1 MADKNNNN
9 TNPETPQ
16 ELTAFIETVI
26 KQLYQKVNLK
36 VLEKKLTFYL
46 LVDDMGSRIDELE
59 KSIGDLL
66 QQTSADSTD
75 NELEPNTKD
84 PGN

>member
-26 KQLYQKVNLK
+26 KQLQSKFEDMSTQIVSK
-36 VLEKKLTFYL
+36 SKFE
-46 LVDDMGSRIDELE
+46 VDDMGSRIDELE